1 MQIISGTTEFECK
14 HHTAVAI
21 GKFDGIHQ
29 GHRMLL
35 SQILKAK
42 EDGLQSAVFT
52 FDPPSRGVFLR
63 EAAGGADNQGRK
75 KTGF

>member
-42 EDGLQSAVFT
+42 EVL
-52 FDPPSRGVFLR
+52 PLR
-63 EAAGGADNQGRK
+63 
-75 KTGF
+75 